1 LATLGVFMAVPMKR
15 QMINIEQLKFPSGI
29 AAAATLQSLH
39 GKGAGAARKAKSL
52 AVGGAIGAVIT
63 WFRDGGRPF
72 AIPASIPFPG
82 KLMGVPLGSWTLAF
96 DMSTI
101 MVASGAII
109 GWKVGWSML
118 LGATINYVFLAPW
131 MAQLG
136 AIDINKIG
144 YRSIVS
150 WSTWPGSALL
160 VTSAL
165 LTFAFSWRTIAR
177 SFGSLGNLFK
187 KRSFEEDAI
196 ARIEVPDSWFLLGT
210 ILSGLGCIVI
220 LYLFFGTSIW
230 MGILSV
236 VLTFF
241 LSLVSSRATG
251 ESDITPMGA
260 MGKITQLT
268 FGIIAPTNIV
278 TNLMTASVT
287 AGAASSSADLLTD
300 LKSGYILGANPRK
313 QFIAQFLGIF
323 AGLIVVIPAFY
334 QLVPDASVLGSEKW
348 PAPSAQVWA
357 AVARLLANGLHSLHP
372 AAQSGLWIGGIVG
385 ILFALLGKIF
395 PKLEPYIPSPTGF
408 GIAFVIP
415 FFNSFS
421 LFLGALIALIIEKR
435 SARMAPFIIP
445 VSSGLIAGESLMGI
459 AVALLQAGK
468 WI

>member
-1 LATLGVFMAVPMKR
+1 
-15 QMINIEQLKFPSGI
+15 
-29 AAAATLQSLH
+29 
-39 GKGAGAARKAKSL
+39 
-52 AVGGAIGAVIT
+52 VIT

-300 LKSGYILGANPRK
+300 LKSGYI
-313 QFIAQFLGIF
+313 
-323 AGLIVVIPAFY
+323 
-334 QLVPDASVLGSEKW
+334 
-348 PAPSAQVWA
+348 
-357 AVARLLANGLHSLHP
+357 
-372 AAQSGLWIGGIVG
+372 
-385 ILFALLGKIF
+385 
-395 PKLEPYIPSPTGF
+395 
-408 GIAFVIP
+408 
-415 FFNSFS
+415 
-421 LFLGALIALIIEKR
+421 
-435 SARMAPFIIP
+435 
-445 VSSGLIAGESLMGI
+445 
-459 AVALLQAGK
+459 
-468 WI
+468 